1 MLLSLRN
8 NVYIWQSEFAREIDE
23 ILENVGFTLID
34 FPWEECELLPND
46 LDHFTQVGNKNF
58 VDYLVRILEPLSDK
72 KILIL
77 ADSTLGYWD
86 STSEIPYD
94 VISCCGVGYTTQPI
108 NFRSLIW
115 DMRTQYDIILMIGGW
130 NDKYSP
136 MDMVSR
142 CVERFV
148 RTLSQKIIKT

>member
-8 NVYIWQSEFAREIDE
+8 NVNIRQSEFARGMDK
-23 ILENVGFTLID
+23 ILENEGFTLMD

-46 LDHFTQVGNKNF
+46 LDHFTQGGNKNF
-58 VDYLVRILEPLSDK
+58 VDYLVGILDSLSDK

-77 ADSTLGYWD
+77 ADSTLDYWN

-94 VISCCGVGYTTQPI
+94 VISCCGVGYTTYPR

-115 DMRTQYDIILMIGGW
+115 DMRTKYDIVLMIGGW

-136 MDMVSR
+136 IDRVSSS
-142 CVERFV
+142 VQRFV

>member
-8 NVYIWQSEFAREIDE
+8 NVYIWQSEFARGMDK
-23 ILENVGFTLID
+23 ILENKGFTLMD

-46 LDHFTQVGNKNF
+46 LDHFTQGGNKNF
-58 VDYLVRILEPLSDK
+58 VDYLVGILDSLSDK

-77 ADSTLGYWD
+77 VDSTLDYWN

-94 VISCCGVGYTTQPI
+94 VISCCGVGYTTYPR

-115 DMRTQYDIILMIGGW
+115 DMRTKYDIVLMIGGW

-136 MDMVSR
+136 IDRVSSS
-142 CVERFV
+142 VQRFV

>member
-8 NVYIWQSEFAREIDE
+8 NVNIRQSEFARGMDK
-23 ILENVGFTLID
+23 ILENEGFTLMD

-46 LDHFTQVGNKNF
+46 LDHFTQGGNKNF
-58 VDYLVRILEPLSDK
+58 VDYLVGILDSLSDK

-77 ADSTLGYWD
+77 VDSTLDYWN

-94 VISCCGVGYTTQPI
+94 VISCCGVGYTTYPR

-115 DMRTQYDIILMIGGW
+115 DMRTKYDIVLMIGGW

-136 MDMVSR
+136 IDRVSSS
-142 CVERFV
+142 VQRFV